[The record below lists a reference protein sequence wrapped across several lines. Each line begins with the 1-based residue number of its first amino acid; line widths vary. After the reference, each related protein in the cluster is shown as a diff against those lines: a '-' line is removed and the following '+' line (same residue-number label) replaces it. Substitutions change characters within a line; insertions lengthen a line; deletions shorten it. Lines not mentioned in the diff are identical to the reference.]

1 MFAGA
6 FKKSVQFTVDKMFA
20 DVDALRLQIAIKFSQ
35 YVVVTGLVESDT
47 ITLLGIGFGN
57 RAVEAHL
64 FSGSIAEQFI
74 TTRLYP

>member
-1 MFAGA
+1 LFAGA
-6 FKKSVQFTVDKMFA
+6 FKKSVQLTVDNMFA
-20 DVDALRLQIAIKFSQ
+20 DVDALRLQIAMKFLQ
-35 YVVVTGLVESDT
+35 DVVVTGLVESDT

-74 TTRLYP
+74 TTRLYL